1 MWAMSTG
8 YENVVW
14 HSSIRH
20 FGGYLERT
28 ETRVEILDA
37 YVVSFAV
44 TVPMN
49 TETVSLDGRLVQ
61 IIEGM
66 AWKHPVLYPRFNLV
80 TRIRRFPA
88 AASGRDALDPD
99 KDLLVFENVPLIYFG
114 NRVPVVKPIAR
125 ICSS

>member
-1 MWAMSTG
+1 MWTG
-8 YENVVW
+8 YENFVW
-14 HSSIRH
+14 RGSIRH
-20 FGGYLERT
+20 FGGYLEKVT

-37 YVVSFAV
+37 YVSSFAV

-49 TETVSLDGRLVQ
+49 TEAVSLDGRLVQ

-66 AWKHPVLYPRFNLV
+66 AWKHPVLFPRFNLV

-88 AASGRDALDPD
+88 AASGRDPLDPD

-114 NRVPVVKPIAR
+114 NRVPVVRPIAR
-125 ICSS
+125 DAVR